1 MICRDVRDHL
11 SPYLDE
17 ELDPMTSRA
26 TAEHLASCA
35 GCAAAW
41 SEALRLRAE
50 LRSGLAYHA
59 APDTL
64 RLRVLR
70 DRAAASPPAGR
81 APPRPAA
88 RVWRG
93 MGAAAALM
101 IVAGGAWLAG
111 SLSPVS
117 STEAIARDVVA
128 SHVRSLMANH
138 LTDVSSTDQHTV
150 KPWFGGKLDFSP
162 PVADFAAAGYPL
174 IGGRLDY
181 LQGRAVAALVYTHR
195 MHVIN
200 VFVWPAADAS
210 ETLAP
215 ALERHGYHVL
225 DGTHAHMT
233 YWLVS
238 DLNAGEL
245 AQFARML
252 MPPAAGAPGSR

>member
-1 MICRDVRDHL
+1 MRL
-11 SPYLDE
+11 S
-17 ELDPMTSRA
+17 
-26 TAEHLASCA
+26 
-35 GCAAAW
+35 
-41 SEALRLRAE
+41 
-50 LRSGLAYHA
+50 
-59 APDTL
+59 
-64 RLRVLR
+64 
-70 DRAAASPPAGR
+70 
-81 APPRPAA
+81 
-88 RVWRG
+88 
-93 MGAAAALM
+93 
-101 IVAGGAWLAG
+101 
-111 SLSPVS
+111 
-117 STEAIARDVVA
+117 
-128 SHVRSLMANH
+128 
-138 LTDVSSTDQHTV
+138 
-150 KPWFGGKLDFSP
+150 KL
-162 PVADFAAAGYPL
+162 AAGYPL